1 MNVCFKHL
9 FHAGYSVLSTTTL
22 TDKKALSDKASTK
35 DRILDAAEWLFA
47 ERGFAE
53 TSLRNITSRANVNL
67 ASVNYHFGSKKSLI
81 QAVFDRF
88 LRVFC
93 DRLMTEV
100 VALEQRQ
107 EQAALE
113 EVLQTAL
120 PALLHID
127 TLRPNG
133 AAIFMR
139 LLGRAYSETQGHMRR
154 FMFER
159 YGDVMERFNR
169 AIVKA
174 APGLPAN
181 DVFWRLHFM
190 LGSVVFTLGGGSAL
204 REIAAADYKEVVDLD
219 GVARKL
225 IPFLAAGMRAE
236 HKL

>member
-1 MNVCFKHL
+1 MSRPGCL
-9 FHAGYSVLSTTTL
+9 YSLQDELPNLVRLY
-22 TDKKALSDKASTK
+22 DNMSDKATTK
-35 DRILDAAEWLFA
+35 DRILDAAEGLFA

-53 TSLRNITSRANVNL
+53 TSLRNITSRATVNL

-88 LRVFC
+88 LREFC
-93 DRLMTEV
+93 DKLGTEMAV
-100 VALEQRQ
+100 LEQRKG
-107 EQAALE
+107 ETALE
-113 EVLQTAL
+113 DVLGAVL

-159 YGDVMERFNR
+159 YGEVMERFTH

-174 APGLPAN
+174 SPGLPAN
-181 DVFWRLHFM
+181 EVFWRLHFM

-204 REIAAADYKEVVDLD
+204 REIAEADFKELVDLEA
-219 GVARKL
+219 VARKL
-225 IPFLAAGMRAE
+225 IPFLAAGMRAS
-236 HKL
+236 HYS

>member
-1 MNVCFKHL
+1 MNVCFKQL
-9 FHAGYSVLSTTTL
+9 FYPSESLM
-22 TDKKALSDKASTK
+22 SDKASTK
-35 DRILDAAEWLFA
+35 ERILDAAEWLFA

-53 TSLRNITSRANVNL
+53 TSLRNITSRAGVNL

-88 LRVFC
+88 LREFC
-93 DRLMTEV
+93 ERLATEL
-100 VALEQRQ
+100 VALEARKDDVKV
-107 EQAALE
+107 ED
-113 EVLQTAL
+113 VLDVVL

-127 TLRPNG
+127 QLRPNG

-159 YGDVMERFNR
+159 YGEVLARFNR
-169 AIVKA
+169 LIVKSL
-174 APGLPAN
+174 PGLPAV
-181 DVFWRLHFM
+181 DVFWRLHFI

-204 REIAAADYKEVVDLD
+204 REIAAADFNEVIELE

-225 IPFLAAGMRAE
+225 IPFLAAGMRAG
-236 HKL
+236 HAV